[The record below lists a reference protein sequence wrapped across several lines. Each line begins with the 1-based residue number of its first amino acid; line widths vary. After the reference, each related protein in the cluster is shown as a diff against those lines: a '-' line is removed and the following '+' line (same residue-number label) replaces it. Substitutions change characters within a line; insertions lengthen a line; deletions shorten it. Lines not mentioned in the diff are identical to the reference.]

1 MSRITVVG
9 SFSMDLTVTMS
20 QFPKEGQTIIGKKML
35 KNPGGKGANQ
45 CIACARL
52 GGDTEMIGMLGEDEN
67 GKIIRDLFINE
78 GVEISHVLTTDKEPT
93 TIALIEIDE
102 SGQNKIVVVPAANF
116 VYSIEDL
123 RAVKEV
129 IAQTEIVVAQLEM
142 RLDVVEELAKMCE
155 ELHVPMILN
164 PAPAVQLS
172 DDLLKRVTYLT
183 PNETELSVIANH
195 PVNNLEEIKQ
205 AAQLLLDR
213 GVKHVIATLGDKGA
227 LLADASGMKVIEGYS
242 VQAIDTVAAGD
253 SFNGAL
259 AKALVDGMSL
269 EESIRLANAVGAL
282 TVTRQGAVPSL
293 PTREEVESFIQ
304 SRTRF

>member
-1 MSRITVVG
+1 
-9 SFSMDLTVTMS
+9 
-20 QFPKEGQTIIGKKML
+20 
-35 KNPGGKGANQ
+35 
-45 CIACARL
+45 
-52 GGDTEMIGMLGEDEN
+52 
-67 GKIIRDLFINE
+67 
-78 GVEISHVLTTDKEPT
+78 
-93 TIALIEIDE
+93 
-102 SGQNKIVVVPAANF
+102 
-116 VYSIEDL
+116 
-123 RAVKEV
+123 
-129 IAQTEIVVAQLEM
+129 
-142 RLDVVEELAKMCE
+142 
-155 ELHVPMILN
+155 PMILN

-242 VQAIDTVAAGD
+242 VQVIDTVAAGD

-282 TVTRQGAVPSL
+282 TVTRHGAVPSL
-293 PTREEVESFIQ
+293 PTKEEVERFIQ